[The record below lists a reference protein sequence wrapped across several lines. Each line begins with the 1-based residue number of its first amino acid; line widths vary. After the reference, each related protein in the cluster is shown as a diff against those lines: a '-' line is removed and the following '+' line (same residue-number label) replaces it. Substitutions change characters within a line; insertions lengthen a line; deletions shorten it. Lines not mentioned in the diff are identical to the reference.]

1 MNLRSRI
8 VLTVTAVFAIVS
20 GGAGWL
26 VLTRAETSLQ
36 IAFDRATK
44 TRAEWLVSLVSIDPV
59 VIPLP
64 NNNERMRV
72 TAEAYDQIRELFCS
86 PGWPR
91 QAQPLPLYRTVM
103 VETTPDQLPEGRV
116 RLMLIVSATSL
127 QADIS
132 RLRWVFGLG
141 WLLSLVVAFGA
152 GYIAAGWLLKPIQAI
167 AAQADSVSQATRLDP
182 IILPRA
188 HDELY
193 QLTESLNRMLARIRD
208 DVDTQRHFFG
218 AAAHE
223 LRTPLAVMKTGLEV
237 TLRSPQTD
245 TDLTLFLAGQ
255 LDEVNQLVRLIDEFL
270 TLGRPGESPT
280 PLTIQSVDLADLCKR
295 CLTKVAT
302 VAADYGVTLRFTE
315 PEIPAQPVPTDTLKL
330 EHVLLNL
337 IENAVKYAVAGT
349 TVTIDLMA
357 VSGWEIQIQNR
368 TVQATGPTPKLI
380 EAYFRADPFKAG
392 HGLGLWI
399 SHRLMTLL
407 GGTLMLDWQEFTF
420 TSTIIVMNEE

>member
-1 MNLRSRI
+1 MSLRSRI

-44 TRAEWLVSLVSIDPV
+44 TRAEWLLSLVSIDPV

-64 NNNERMRV
+64 NNTERMRV
-72 TAEAYDQIRELFCS
+72 TAEAYDQIRELFRS

-91 QAQPLPLYRTVM
+91 QTQPLYRTVM

-152 GYIAAGWLLKPIQAI
+152 GYAAAGWLLKPIQAI

-182 IILPRA
+182 IILPQT

-208 DVDTQRHFFG
+208 DVNTQRHFFG

-237 TLRSPQTD
+237 TLRNPQTD
-245 TDLTLFLAGQ
+245 ADLTLFLAGQ
-255 LDEVNQLVRLIDEFL
+255 LDEVNRLVRLIDEFL
-270 TLGRPGESPT
+270 TLGRPDESPA
-280 PLTIQSVDLADLCKR
+280 PLTIQSVDLADLSQR
-295 CLTKVAT
+295 CLAQLAAI
-302 VAADYGVTLRFTE
+302 AADYGVTLQFVE
-315 PEIPAQPVPTDTLKL
+315 PEIPAQPVPTDALKL

-349 TVTIDLMA
+349 TVTVELMA

-368 TVQATGPTPKLI
+368 TLQPTGPTPELTQ
-380 EAYFRADPFKAG
+380 AYFRADPFKAG

-407 GGTLMLDWQEFTF
+407 GGTLVLDWQEFTF
-420 TSTIIVMNEE
+420 TSTIRVKSENEE